1 MKEETLKNG
10 KHRRWSTEEACHS

>member
-10 KHRRWSTEEACHS
+10 KHRRLSMEEARHS